1 MRLPPRWVIAVSL
14 AAAGTLLGDSLLYA
28 VLPVRWPDLGLE
40 LWMVGLLLSANRF
53 VRLATN
59 PIAGRVVER
68 VGVRVPFV
76 IAVFAAALTT
86 AAYGV
91 SAGLALFL
99 AARLLWGVCWSFL
112 RLGGYLAALE
122 AGDVRSRGYYLGF
135 YNGVA
140 RAGTFLSMFTGGMLT
155 DLVGFR
161 ATALLFAA
169 LSACAGLLMLRERPP
184 ESAATPPEDAG
195 AGPPLPT
202 TARRQRWAVY
212 FVSCV
217 RSALGSALVVATFGL
232 WLVERYGETISIA
245 SLLIGVASF
254 NGAMLSARFLADVFW
269 GPIAGHLSD
278 RLGRIPL
285 IALAG
290 GLVVGGLVGLS
301 LSGGLGWSVAM
312 AFTIFI
318 AGTALGVGLDAAAAD
333 LAPASSRAR
342 VMSTYATFSDLG
354 AALGPFLAY
363 QLVGLASLELVYR
376 GAAGCLL
383 VAGVPALLAMRRR

>member
-1 MRLPPRWVIAVSL
+1 M
-14 AAAGTLLGDSLLYA
+14 
-28 VLPVRWPDLGLE
+28 
-40 LWMVGLLLSANRF
+40 
-53 VRLATN
+53 
-59 PIAGRVVER
+59 
-68 VGVRVPFV
+68 RVPFV
-76 IAVFAAALTT
+76 IAVFAAAMTT

-99 AARLLWGVCWSFL
+99 AARVLWGVCWSFL

-140 RAGTFLSMFTGGMLT
+140 RAGSFLAMFTGGMLT
-155 DLVGFR
+155 DLLGFR

-169 LSACAGLLMLRERPP
+169 LSACAGILMLRERSPA
-184 ESAATPPEDAG
+184 SAVTPPEDAG
-195 AGPPLPT
+195 AGPRLPI

-217 RSALGSALVVATFGL
+217 RSALGSAVVVATFGL

-245 SLLIGVASF
+245 SLLVGAA

-269 GPIAGHLSD
+269 GPMAGHLSD

-318 AGTALGVGLDAAAAD
+318 AGTALGVGLDAAAGD

-342 VMSTYATFSDLG
+342 VMSTYATWSDLG

-363 QLVGLASLELVYR
+363 QLVGLVSLELVYR